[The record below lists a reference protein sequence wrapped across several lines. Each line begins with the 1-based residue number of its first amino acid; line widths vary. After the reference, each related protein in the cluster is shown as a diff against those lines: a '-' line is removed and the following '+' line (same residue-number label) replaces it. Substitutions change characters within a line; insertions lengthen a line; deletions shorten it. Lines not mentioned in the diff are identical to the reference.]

1 METVSEEPVR
11 NSRIIAVLVFM
22 MHQVIATWCV
32 VYSVAPLAVAI
43 FVTWAHLFGRTI
55 TSHQSSAILSGTPYF
70 PVQIGLALFLGWSL
84 GGWLQHRS
92 MLWVWVIPSVI
103 MGIVVAAFPWIGQ
116 IAIKQYWY
124 LSSPSRLSHFFG
136 WGCRPEN
143 RCLDQFFTTL
153 PFYSAAAYSLGAH
166 VARVKMEALSSY
178 AEVMNDIKVPRAFLP
193 GLCYTCFDLITGW
206 RTMVHI
212 VVRWGWGWF
221 SIAFVWAFAVEFTF
235 VTYVFM
241 VVISLIG
248 RRFFLTRWF
257 LNQNSKAGEGEMSQL
272 PSDS

>member
-1 METVSEEPVR
+1 MDTASEEPVR
-11 NSRIIAVLVFM
+11 NPRIVGVLVFV
-22 MHQVIATWCV
+22 MHQVIAIWCALF
-32 VYSVAPLAVAI
+32 VAPMAVAV
-43 FVTWAHLFGRTI
+43 FATWVHPFGVTI
-55 TSHQSSAILSGTPYF
+55 TTHQSSRILTQTPYY
-70 PVQIGLALFLGWSL
+70 PVQIALALFLGWSL

-103 MGIVVAAFPWIGQ
+103 LSIVVATFPWIGQ
-116 IAIKQYWY
+116 MAIKQYWY

-143 RCLDQFFTTL
+143 RCLDQLFTTL

-166 VARVKMEALSSY
+166 VARVKMDALSSY
-178 AEVMNDIKVPRAFLP
+178 AEVMNDIKMPRAFLS
-193 GLCYTCFDLITGW
+193 GGCSVCVDLIIGW
-206 RTMVHI
+206 RVI
-212 VVRWGWGWF
+212 VQTVMRWGWL
-221 SIAFVWAFAVEFTF
+221 SIATTVWLLAIELTL

-257 LNQNSKAGEGEMSQL
+257 LNQNSKAEEGEMSPF